1 MNPNVTWIE
10 LSCLVWLLVLAA
22 TMFVPLRARRIAWTL
37 LQRLVQIAA
46 LAALIAAG
54 VYLIWPAAAPECF
67 ASGLASLSDY
77 LERWLGEPYRP
88 LSWLVAATVV
98 TLIAAP
104 LSVAIGFVR
113 RLDTL
118 ATALRR
124 LGTGTWRVADNSVA
138 GVVPAIGR
146 VGAGRDEF
154 DEALGAVATATSGR
168 GGAPRRRKL
177 SEILDQ

>member
-10 LSCLVWLLVLAA
+10 LTCLVWLLVLAA

-37 LQRLVQIAA
+37 LQRLVQIAG

-67 ASGLASLSDY
+67 RSGLAPLSDY

-88 LSWLVAATVV
+88 LSWLVATTAIA
-98 TLIAAP
+98 LIAAP
-104 LSVAIGFVR
+104 LSIAIGFVR

-118 ATALRR
+118 GTLLRR
-124 LGTGTWRVADNSVA
+124 VAGGTWRAADNSGG
-138 GVVPAIGR
+138 GVVPAMGR
-146 VGAGRDEF
+146 VGVGRDEF

-168 GGAPRRRKL
+168 SGAPRRRKL